1 MIYPPGDVRPL
12 TAVAGPAISAKD
24 SVSGEPTEHSDA
36 ECEGQSIP
44 SGLGWM
50 QRAATSPNS
59 PYNDAFGEDHLLRYR
74 HHRDKDLTGI

>member
-1 MIYPPGDVRPL
+1 MGVHSPPS
-12 TAVAGPAISAKD
+12 PARRFPPRIRI
-24 SVSGEPTEHSDA
+24 SGEPVEHSDA

-44 SGLGWM
+44 SGLGRM

-74 HHRDKDLTGI
+74 YHRDKDLTGI